1 MIETVNI
8 IVNGNKKEIS
18 SGMTLEEISKEYIN
32 NKIGVEFSLE
42 KIVEVLTSLEFKV
55 DVKDDNNITVHVP
68 TFRATKDISGK
79 ADIIEEISRIYGYD
93 NIVPKTNLWKVEP
106 VRKDEN
112 RLIEYEAK
120 KLLAEK
126 YAMSEVHSYVWYD
139 TKLNAELGIETHDN
153 LKIVNG
159 LNKLDSTLRYNMAP
173 TMLYDVYKN
182 IKNYNDIRIFEVGR
196 VFDYKEKGKDCVE
209 EKVLAFAL
217 SSVSKTEEDLLFEA
231 KSVIENIAKINKNI
245 KLDFVENTLFNDNF
259 IHPVNSFA
267 IKYKDIVLGYVAVVN
282 PKVKDKINKKA
293 NIVIAEIK
301 IEKLASIENNPVIF
315 KEISKYQTVD
325 FDFSIIVN
333 KEVKYSHI
341 EKVINES
348 NLEYLQNYTLID
360 VYENEEKLKDKK
372 NITIR
377 FTIGSD
383 EKTLTKEDIDN
394 EREKLLL
401 KLKENNMTING

>member
-1 MIETVNI
+1 
-8 IVNGNKKEIS
+8 
-18 SGMTLEEISKEYIN
+18 
-32 NKIGVEFSLE
+32 
-42 KIVEVLTSLEFKV
+42 
-55 DVKDDNNITVHVP
+55 
-68 TFRATKDISGK
+68 
-79 ADIIEEISRIYGYD
+79 
-93 NIVPKTNLWKVEP
+93 
-106 VRKDEN
+106 
-112 RLIEYEAK
+112 
-120 KLLAEK
+120 
-126 YAMSEVHSYVWYD
+126 MSEVHSYVWYD

-182 IKNYNDIRIFEVGR
+182 IKNYNDISIFEVGR

-217 SSVSKTEEDLLFEA
+217 SSISKSEEDLLFDA
-231 KSVIENIAKINKNI
+231 KSAIENIAKINKNI
-245 KLDFVENTLFNDNF
+245 KLVFVENTLFTDNF
-259 IHPVNSFA
+259 IHPVNSFVV
-267 IKYKDIVLGYVAVVN
+267 KYKDIVLGYIAVVN

-301 IEKLASIENNPVIF
+301 IEKLASIESNPVVF

-333 KEVKYSHI
+333 KEVKYSYI

-383 EKTLTKEDIDN
+383 EKTLTKEEIDS
-394 EREKLLL
+394 EREKLLS